1 MLEAEEV
8 MCVGDAGSGTD
19 KYTKLASEPA
29 GRTLCAGGASFDSSS
44 CQCPQVSCSGCLP
57 HGQQVLR
64 VCLCDREKLVFIGTC
79 SVTSEGLSRATVMD

>member
-44 CQCPQVSCSGCLP
+44 CQCPQVSCSGCSASHMGNKCCASASATERNWCLL
-57 HGQQVLR
+57 VL
-64 VCLCDREKLVFIGTC
+64 VQ
-79 SVTSEGLSRATVMD
+79 